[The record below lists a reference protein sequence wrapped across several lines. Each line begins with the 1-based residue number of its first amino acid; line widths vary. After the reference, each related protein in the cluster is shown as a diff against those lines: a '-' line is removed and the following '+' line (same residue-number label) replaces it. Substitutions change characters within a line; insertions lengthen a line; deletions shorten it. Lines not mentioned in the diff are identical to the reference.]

1 MANTFGVL
9 AEFSTP
15 GTLYEAAKKTVA
27 EGYVKFDTYS
37 PFPIHGMDG
46 AMSMKES
53 KLGWIVFVGGFFG
66 LTGALLMQWWMGND
80 YQYILSGK
88 EFFSLPA
95 SIPVTFELMVLLSA
109 FAAVFG
115 MFAINR
121 LPQHYHPLFKS
132 NRFRGVTTDK
142 FFLAIESSDPKY
154 NQISVKEFLQSIGA
168 THVEVINS

>member
-1 MANTFGVL
+1 
-9 AEFSTP
+9 
-15 GTLYEAAKKTVA
+15 
-27 EGYVKFDTYS
+27 
-37 PFPIHGMDG
+37 
-46 AMSMKES
+46 MSLRATRGS
-53 KLGWIVFVGGFFG
+53 WHD
-66 LTGALLMQWWMGND
+66 AD
-80 YQYILSGK
+80 
-88 EFFSLPA
+88 
-95 SIPVTFELMVLLSA
+95 TFEQKYPNPIEPTNKSSSDYDSGTDGIITGCGNELKRIALTIVDSRDVETVIVY

-154 NQISVKEFLQSIGA
+154 NQSSVKEFLQSIGA